1 MFSGFATGSNKR
13 DNGIK
18 LNIDLKGLGVSIVDK
33 EPKELMYLSIFRI
46 HVEGIRDVKKQQFGV
61 TETENE
67 YKLKIYH
74 VQIDNMTSIEN
85 PLLLSPYEV
94 IDKKKIYE
102 DKDYVPFIQ
111 VAATFSTSEYGIVSK
126 KKFDALQLM
135 IQKFKIEIET
145 GTVMIIVNNITEI
158 ADLFT
163 DSKTEYASAQAKK
176 IKENNQRSFDE
187 NQDKHVS
194 NSEIKMTDI
203 RLNEESYLPS
213 SKRMEE
219 FKKKAICPELDTA
232 SPIPPD
238 LSSINTDKLFFKMI
252 HLGAIRIDI
261 TLKFEK
267 KSLNFDVSQ
276 GFGALTL
283 LYTLFTSIA
292 NMSDAPL
299 SFREMMLTDVFQSQ
313 SSLISMII
321 KNIVRQAIFQFYKLI
336 GSSDLLGNPVG
347 FVSKLGSG
355 VFELF
360 NEPRKGLLKG
370 PKEFVGGIGKGVTS
384 LMTSVV
390 SASFGSAS
398 KITGSFY
405 TMFKS
410 MSGQPV
416 RHHK

>member
-1 MFSGFATGSNKR
+1 
-13 DNGIK
+13 
-18 LNIDLKGLGVSIVDK
+18 
-33 EPKELMYLSIFRI
+33 
-46 HVEGIRDVKKQQFGV
+46 
-61 TETENE
+61 
-67 YKLKIYH
+67 
-74 VQIDNMTSIEN
+74 
-85 PLLLSPYEV
+85 
-94 IDKKKIYE
+94 
-102 DKDYVPFIQ
+102 
-111 VAATFSTSEYGIVSK
+111 
-126 KKFDALQLM
+126 M
-135 IQKFKIEIET
+135 IQKMKIEIET
-145 GTVMIIVNNITEI
+145 GTAMTIVNNILEITE
-158 ADLFT
+158 LFT
-163 DSKTEYASAQAKK
+163 DSKTEYASAKAKK
-176 IKENNQRSFDE
+176 IKEINQRSFE
-187 NQDKHVS
+187 GSPSKNESK
-194 NSEIKMTDI
+194 SEINTADI
-203 RLNEESYLPS
+203 KFYQATQYQS
-213 SKRMEE
+213 SKRLQD
-219 FKKKAICPELDTA
+219 FKKNAICPELNTD

-238 LSSINTDKLFFKMI
+238 LSSINTDKLFFKVI

-321 KNIVRQAIFQFYKLI
+321 KNIVRQAIFQFYKLL
-336 GSSDLLGNPVG
+336 GSSDLIGNPVG

-370 PKEFVGGIGKGVTS
+370 PKEFVGGIGRGVTS
-384 LMTSVV
+384 LMTNLV

-405 TMFKS
+405 SMFKS
-410 MSGQPV
+410 LSGQPV
-416 RHHK
+416 HHRK